1 MRYARTLI
9 ETSKQPLQFD
19 QEEYT
24 GTMPGRVISI
34 HTSPGS
40 GEPMV
45 ARNTVTAIP
54 GHGLDGD
61 RYCTA
66 EGSWDAGEHKP
77 DREVTLIESEQL
89 EWFEHT
95 TGQTLTAE
103 QSRRNILTE
112 GIELNP
118 LVGQRF
124 FIGAIEVE
132 GMRLCEPCKTL
143 QERTGLDVLPA
154 MIGRSGLNCR
164 IINEG
169 EIRIGDPVG

>member
-1 MRYARTLI
+1 ML
-9 ETSKQPLQFD
+9 
-19 QEEYT
+19 
-24 GTMPGRVISI
+24 
-34 HTSPGS
+34 
-40 GEPMV
+40 
-45 ARNTVTAIP
+45 P
-54 GHGLDGD
+54 GHGIEGD
-61 RYCTA
+61 RYFNA
-66 EGSWDAGEHKP
+66 AGSWSGGQNKP
-77 DREVTLIESEQL
+77 DQEVTLIETEQL
-89 EWFEHT
+89 AWFLNT

-103 QSRRNILTE
+103 QSRRNILIE

-124 FIGAIEVE
+124 FIGDVEVE

-169 EIRIGDPVG
+169 EIRLGDPVG

>member
-1 MRYARTLI
+1 MI
-9 ETSKQPLQFD
+9 E
-19 QEEYT
+19 
-24 GTMPGRVISI
+24 
-34 HTSPGS
+34 
-40 GEPMV
+40 
-45 ARNTVTAIP
+45 A
-54 GHGLDGD
+54 
-61 RYCTA
+61 
-66 EGSWDAGEHKP
+66 
-77 DREVTLIESEQL
+77 EQL
-89 EWFEHT
+89 AWFLDA

-124 FIGAIEVE
+124 FIGDVEVE

-164 IINEG
+164 ILNEG
-169 EIRIGDPVG
+169 EIRLGDHVG

>member
-1 MRYARTLI
+1 MQSRTSGRAL
-9 ETSKQPLQFD
+9 
-19 QEEYT
+19 
-24 GTMPGRVISI
+24 PGR
-34 HTSPGS
+34 
-40 GEPMV
+40 
-45 ARNTVTAIP
+45 
-54 GHGLDGD
+54 GLEGD
-61 RYCTA
+61 RYCIA
-66 EGSWDAGEHKP
+66 AGSWSRDENKP
-77 DREVTLIESEQL
+77 DQEVTLIEAEQL
-89 EWFEHT
+89 AWFLDA

-124 FIGAIEVE
+124 FIGDVEVE

-164 IINEG
+164 ILNEG
-169 EIRIGDPVG
+169 EIRLGDHVG